1 MIDFELSDL
10 ARGIHGMTRQ
20 FALQSIRPHARQADT
35 DGALPDELIT
45 TIGGMGLLSASAP
58 EDIPGSTDDDK
69 EAGSEKKPKQN
80 NIIGVIGA
88 ENLAYGD
95 PAVIMNIPGPGLA
108 QPAIQ
113 AMGTPEQKQRFLGVF
128 KQSDGKLRYGAY
140 AYTEAHFG
148 SDTSQIATT
157 AKRDGDE
164 WILNGH
170 KIFCTNGARADIVV
184 IFATIDKSMGR
195 EGIKAFVVEKG
206 TPGFTVGK
214 IEEKLGIKA
223 SETAELILDNVRVPM
238 DHLLGGEEALKPKE
252 KAGFVGAMKT
262 FDSSRPMVAALA
274 LGIGQATFDY
284 VTGWVKKEL
293 PSGYPFR
300 KRTEVGLTLADMERE
315 LKCSRYMIWKAAWM
329 ADRGIPNT
337 KEASMSKAYAPKATY
352 EVCAKA
358 VQIMG
363 PEGYSK
369 EHLVEKWYRDI
380 KIYDIFEGTGQINRV
395 VVSRRILGYLDKDDK
410 VGA

>member
-1 MIDFELSDL
+1 MIDFQLSTQ
-10 ARGIHGMTRQ
+10 ARAVDGMTKA
-20 FALQSIRPHARQADT
+20 FALNNIRPHARQADT
-35 DGALPDELIT
+35 DGKMPEDVIRSLAAM
-45 TIGGMGLLSASAP
+45 GMGG
-58 EDIPGSTDDDK
+58 GSLPSGAGGETELGADQRPK
-69 EAGSEKKPKQN
+69 EN
-80 NIIGVIGA
+80 NLIAAIGA
-88 ENLAYGD
+88 ENMAYGD

-108 QPAIQ
+108 APAIN
-113 AMGTPEQKQRFLGVF
+113 AMGTPEQKERWLGIF
-128 KQSDGKLRYGAY
+128 EQNDGKLKYGAY

-170 KIFCTNGARADIVV
+170 KIFCTNGASADIVV
-184 IFATIDKSMGR
+184 VFATIDKALGR

-223 SETAELILDNVRVPM
+223 SETAELIVENVRVPM
-238 DHLLGGEEALKPKE
+238 DHLLGGEKALEPAV

-262 FDSSRPMVAALA
+262 FDSTRPMVAALG
-274 LGIGQATFDY
+274 LGIGQAAFDY
-284 VTGWVKKEL
+284 VAGWVKSEM

-300 KRTEVGLTLADMERE
+300 KRTEVGLSLAEMERE
-315 LKCSRYMIWKAAWM
+315 LKASRLLVWKSAWM

-337 KEASMSKAYAPKATY
+337 KEASMAKAYAPKAAY

-380 KIYDIFEGTGQINRV
+380 KIYDIFEGTGQIQRV
-395 VVSRRILGYLDKDDK
+395 VIARRIMGYLDKDDPAK
-410 VGA
+410 LN